1 MCQAAELFWEARQ
14 LFHEQ
19 QEEIEQAPAQECP
32 VRTVPDTGQRPD
44 DEEITDPAQ
53 LRDAVAAQR
62 NVGIV
67 AEPRAERDM
76 PAPPE
81 FRCTARD
88 IRIVE
93 VLRKAE
99 AEHPPQANGRITVSR
114 EIKVNLQSVS
124 QHSEPGCRRR

>member
-19 QEEIEQAPAQECP
+19 QDEIEQAPAQECP

-62 NVGIV
+62 NVDIV
-67 AEPRAERDM
+67 AEPRAE
-76 PAPPE
+76 
-81 FRCTARD
+81 
-88 IRIVE
+88 
-93 VLRKAE
+93 
-99 AEHPPQANGRITVSR
+99 
-114 EIKVNLQSVS
+114 
-124 QHSEPGCRRR
+124 